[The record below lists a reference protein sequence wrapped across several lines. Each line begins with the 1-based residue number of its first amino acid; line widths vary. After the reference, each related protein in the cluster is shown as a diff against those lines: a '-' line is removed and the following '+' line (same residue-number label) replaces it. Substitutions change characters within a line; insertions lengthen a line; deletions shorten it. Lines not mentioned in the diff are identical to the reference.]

1 MINSEKRKC
10 LFGEEYERKF
20 CFYLSQHLEA
30 NYDDRVCLI
39 SDQSECIGPIQERLF
54 LNQMIFF
61 IDCNLSASDSKY
73 FDMIEQQLSINK
85 FNRIILLNCLQKI
98 NSSSIAPINLLRK
111 SLLPNGRLIIIYR
124 EPIMN
129 TLPLP
134 IEIMSKWSDAHV
146 NDTRFIQQ
154 IYCDQNRNIDI
165 RQKIETIKFV
175 MNKFNWFSLLYHRMF
190 YPLTLID
197 QKQVNENEN
206 VVLLII
212 NSILDN

>member
-1 MINSEKRKC
+1 
-10 LFGEEYERKF
+10 
-20 CFYLSQHLEA
+20 
-30 NYDDRVCLI
+30 
-39 SDQSECIGPIQERLF
+39 
-54 LNQMIFF
+54 
-61 IDCNLSASDSKY
+61 
-73 FDMIEQQLSINK
+73 MIEQQLSINK